1 MAKELDV
8 LRAELIIAQK
18 QLRTIRRKVELL
30 EDQIDSKGGE
40 KNH

>member
-1 MAKELDV
+1 MANQLDV
-8 LRAELIIAQK
+8 LRAELIVAQK